1 MKKLMIAAAIVC
13 AAALSQAA
21 SVTWSSGDFT
31 ALPSCYGQSEYDIT
45 GSGEVSGCIQAYV
58 WESLTAFDYTTAAEV
73 YNAYKAGDLDIA
85 NAKTATSDAF
95 EGFANVVGANTF
107 TEGQNVYAAIL
118 YLHNHEDGQEI
129 TGPVDFY
136 MANLASAKAADAGA
150 NVASLG
156 NTFGG
161 VGGTS
166 ASGGATEWA
175 AVPEPTSGLLL
186 LLGVAG
192 LALRRRRA

>member
-1 MKKLMIAAAIVC
+1 MIAVAIVC
-13 AAALSQAA
+13 AAAVSQAA

-31 ALPSCYGQSEYDIT
+31 ELSSCYGFTEYEVT
-45 GSGEVSGCIQAYV
+45 GCGESSGCIQAYV
-58 WESLTAFDYTTAAEV
+58 WESLTAFDYKTADDV
-73 YNAYKAGDLDIA
+73 YNAYKSGALDIA
-85 NAKTATSDAF
+85 NAKS
-95 EGFANVVGANTF
+95 GVSNVDSGVAKVTGDSSYTD
-107 TEGQNVYAAIL
+107 GQNVYAAIL
-118 YLHNHEDGQEI
+118 YLHNHEDSEGNI
-129 TGPVDFY
+129 TGPVDYY
-136 MANLASAKAADAGA
+136 MANLASGKAADLGA
-150 NVASLG
+150 NVGDLG

-161 VGGTS
+161 AGGTS